1 MKIHLIIKYIY
12 RNFGFVKLQ
21 KLDIFSNRRMLLALL
36 VQPKLGENMS
46 LWLKIAAGFRN
57 VNDNHA
63 LSPPRVTSSFFIRTI
78 RLSGKYKRENKEYGY
93 SLALP
98 KTKLSLTLRDGAALQ
113 REKKI
118 QKVRFMTA
126 CLFVFMTIMLFFMLH
141 VYFFVYYMYPV

>member
-1 MKIHLIIKYIY
+1 
-12 RNFGFVKLQ
+12 
-21 KLDIFSNRRMLLALL
+21 MLLALL

-126 CLFVFMTIMLFFMLH
+126 CLFVCFYDDNVIFYATCLLLCLLYVPCIDMIFI
-141 VYFFVYYMYPV
+141 VS

>member
-1 MKIHLIIKYIY
+1 
-12 RNFGFVKLQ
+12 
-21 KLDIFSNRRMLLALL
+21 MLLALL
-36 VQPKLGENMS
+36 FQPKLGENMS

-126 CLFVFMTIMLFFMLH
+126 CLFVFMTIMLFSMLH
-141 VYFFVYYMYPV
+141 VYFFVYYVYPV

>member
-1 MKIHLIIKYIY
+1 
-12 RNFGFVKLQ
+12 
-21 KLDIFSNRRMLLALL
+21 MLLALL

-118 QKVRFMTA
+118 QKVRFITA
-126 CLFVFMTIMLFFMLH
+126 CLFVFMTIMLFFLC
-141 VYFFVYYMYPV
+141 YMFISLFIICTLYRYDIYCILI